1 MVIGVS
7 GYQDPAYQ
15 DPGLGR
21 LASAA
26 NSLALMRG
34 LLADPA
40 LCGWPPDRIEPIPD
54 PGSPGDLAVQ
64 LREIA
69 RRTKG
74 TLLLYYVGHGELT
87 ATGELVLTVTTTLA
101 DAPKE
106 TGLRFDLVRDA
117 FNASP
122 ARVKVAILDCCGS
135 GSILPTVLGPAT
147 LARRAQ
153 VEGTHILT
161 AATGNSDAHR
171 PPADADPD
179 APTSFTAAL
188 ADVLRRGLPGK
199 PDWLTLAD
207 LFPELGARLREQG
220 LPEPGQAISAT
231 AAHAPFTRNAAT
243 FRPAP
248 ASPAR
253 LHQPGLRS
261 PSPTTAIRAETSSSQ
276 RNPTRP
282 GGTTQTGPSPNVNL
296 QADGLTRTAEPLT
309 PNPVEV
315 PSTGTTTKQPSPSA
329 RPVAPPPWAATP
341 VHQPIQSPGPT
352 EPPRAPRRVVAFYM
366 AAVVVAAGCF
376 IGANFLPIGSGY
388 WTDKSSGVHTAQVT
402 LTFNLFHPLTRAVAT
417 GVDGATVEVT
427 QWLAPF
433 LGLGTAVML
442 VLALLFP
449 VLLRSTDPD
458 LKAMGEKVYEV
469 CLIWEFVFVFVLV
482 VAEIHSVVKFSEGPG
497 LYSRDEVQPGAWML
511 FAASAMVAATMQR
524 TGRRLGLP
532 WATLARPWRVLRMIR
547 TPR

>member
-1 MVIGVS
+1 MAADPAGPDHSRSTAVVIGVS
-7 GYQDPAYQ
+7 AYRDPDYQ
-15 DPGLGR
+15 DPGQGR

-26 NSLALMRG
+26 NSLALMRR

-40 LCGWPPDRIEPIPD
+40 LCGWPPERIEPIPD
-54 PGSPGDLAVQ
+54 PSSPGELAVQ
-64 LREIA
+64 LTEIA
-69 RRTKG
+69 RRTAG

-101 DAPKE
+101 DAPKQ

-135 GSILPTVLGPAT
+135 GTIVPTVLGPAT

-171 PPADADPD
+171 PPADADPG

-231 AAHAPFTRNAAT
+231 AAQAPFTRNAAT
-243 FRPAP
+243 FQSAP
-248 ASPAR
+248 
-253 LHQPGLRS
+253 
-261 PSPTTAIRAETSSSQ
+261 TS
-276 RNPTRP
+276 RTE
-282 GGTTQTGPSPNVNL
+282 QTGPSPNVTL
-296 QADGLTRTAEPLT
+296 QADGLIRTAEPLT
-309 PNPVEV
+309 PNPIEV

-329 RPVAPPPWAATP
+329 RPVAPPPWDATP
-341 VHQPIQSPGPT
+341 VHQPIQPPGPT

-388 WTDKSSGVHTAQVT
+388 WTDKSSGVQTAQVT
-402 LTFNLFHPLTRAVAT
+402 LTFNLFHPFTRAVAT

-442 VLALLFP
+442 ALALLFP

-458 LKAMGEKVYEV
+458 LKAMGEKVYKV
-469 CLIWEFVFVFVLV
+469 CVIWEFVFVFVFV
-482 VAEIHSVVKFSEGPG
+482 VAEINSVVKFADGPG

-511 FAASAMVAATMQR
+511 FAASAMVAVAMQR
-524 TGRRLGLP
+524 TGNRLGLP
-532 WATLARPWRVLRMIR
+532 WATLSRPWRVLRVTR